1 MKRKQIQSV
10 QEWLPFE
17 NLLENGIITPGQLV
31 EETGC
36 SAEEIEQYCYLD
48 KGTLT
53 TKSDSK
59 IIALKESK
67 YFA

>member
-1 MKRKQIQSV
+1 MYIGEKPFAHKQAI
-10 QEWLPFE
+10 LL
-17 NLLENGIITPGQLV
+17 LLENGIITPRQLV

-48 KGTLT
+48 KGTLM
-53 TKSDSK
+53 TKRDSK